1 MIICINYSIG
11 DRLFHKHKPLGSLIY
26 VNELLFSSQS
36 NSCRYRSGRTEMISA
51 RWSQCMHA
59 FMGHN
64 QLSEEASSL
73 NLKDTS
79 PTLSP
84 SCPIPGASAGDGGR
98 GREKGGAGLLLP
110 ASCSHIRTWIR
121 IGFMACLWRESF
133 WLREMV
139 SKQRMAP
146 AEDTIHG
153 RTFSLDTLEITSSLE
168 SLFACRNK
176 SPRPERVEAASM
188 SVSSTEEM

>member
-1 MIICINYSIG
+1 M
-11 DRLFHKHKPLGSLIY
+11 
-26 VNELLFSSQS
+26 
-36 NSCRYRSGRTEMISA
+36 
-51 RWSQCMHA
+51 
-59 FMGHN
+59 
-64 QLSEEASSL
+64 
-73 NLKDTS
+73 
-79 PTLSP
+79 
-84 SCPIPGASAGDGGR
+84 
-98 GREKGGAGLLLP
+98 LP
-110 ASCSHIRTWIR
+110 DSCSHIRTWIR

-168 SLFACRNK
+168 SLFACRNR
-176 SPRPERVEAASM
+176 SRRPERVEAASM